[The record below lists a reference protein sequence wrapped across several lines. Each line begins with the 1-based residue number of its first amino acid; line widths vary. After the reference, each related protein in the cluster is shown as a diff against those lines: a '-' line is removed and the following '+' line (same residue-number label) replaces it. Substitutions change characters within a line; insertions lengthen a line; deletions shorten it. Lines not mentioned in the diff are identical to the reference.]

1 MQSLK
6 LDNGDLPCNVS
17 TIDSEHN
24 KRVDQTRRREELEE
38 GMAGGW
44 RGLEGWATWAKRY
57 HLWDNVEMGRGWRGG
72 RGAGYGDSTKL
83 GITWVSYDLREC
95 VWGNMIGWNE
105 ITMICLLLFHAL
117 RQQHLY
123 LPMDHMTTSMWK
135 RSLVLMNPLT
145 IIQLRSLQ
153 LYGFYA
159 IFNSQLRFFFVPLI
173 WFILTTYLHRF
184 HPQ

>member
-17 TIDSEHN
+17 TIDSEHK

-38 GMAGGW
+38 EMAGGW
-44 RGLEGWATWAKRY
+44 RGGRHGPRGTTFGTMWRWGGGSGVEGG
-57 HLWDNVEMGRGWRGG
+57 L
-72 RGAGYGDSTKL
+72 GYGDSTKL

-117 RQQHLY
+117 KQQHPY
-123 LPMDHMTTSMWK
+123 LLLDHMTTYMWK
-135 RSLVLMNPLT
+135 RSLVMMNPLT
-145 IIQLRSLQ
+145 IIQLCSLQ

-159 IFNSQLRFFFVPLI
+159 IFNSQLMVFFVLLI